1 MPENFSTQLDGLINR
16 TRQRME
22 SAVKEIASELGETVV
37 SRTPVET
44 GRLKG
49 SWFSTLNNPSVT
61 FSGVEDKAGTGSIS
75 RIDSAVQSYELGDVI
90 YIINSTPYG
99 RFVEYGTSKM
109 APRSFVRSTIAD
121 APQVVNATVR
131 RFNIS

>member
-1 MPENFSTQLDGLINR
+1 MPESFSTQLEGLLNR

-37 SRTPVET
+37 NRTPVDT
-44 GRLKG
+44 GFLKG
-49 SWFSTLNNPSVT
+49 SWFASLNNPNVT
-61 FSGVEDKAGTGSIS
+61 FSGVEDKSGTGSIS
-75 RIDSAVQSYELGDVI
+75 RIDGTIQAYELGDII
-90 YIINSTPYG
+90 YIVNSTSYG
-99 RFVEYGTSKM
+99 KFVEYGTSKM
-109 APRSFVRSTIAD
+109 APRSFVRSTVAD